1 MTAVSS
7 CGTYSHTRFSIS
19 YTMLCRL
26 PGMFRGHEQR
36 SPNEHR
42 KVSRGL
48 LLLREQRRL
57 IIRPRY
63 MWRVGDVGIDAFGNV

>member
-7 CGTYSHTRFSIS
+7 CGTYFHTRSSTS
-19 YTMLCRL
+19 YTMLRRF
-26 PGMFRGHEQR
+26 PRMFRGHEQW

-48 LLLREQRRL
+48 LLLQEQRRL
-57 IIRPRY
+57 ILRPRY
-63 MWRVGDVGIDAFGNV
+63 MWRVEDVDIDAFGSA